1 MSFLW
6 RFHCIA
12 VLFECRYC
20 TSYTCEY
27 VGRQRCGTCT
37 LLSSLAPPHGNCFF
51 NYAISSI
58 IITSNLFSVCCVC
71 SKAVCVCVARPCVC
85 VCVCVCA
92 SLLVSIS
99 QLLRR
104 VIIERERETH
114 THTHRPTMHA
124 CTLL

>member
-20 TSYTCEY
+20 TLYTCEY

-37 LLSSLAPPHGNCFF
+37 LLSSLAPPHGNCFS

-71 SKAVCVCVARPCVC
+71 SKAVCVC

-104 VIIERERETH
+104 VIIERERERERETH
-114 THTHRPTMHA
+114 THTQTHNA
-124 CTLL
+124 CMYIVITA